1 MKKQFIKPTLTVA
14 PFALQ
19 PVLAPA
25 LSMEGIGLTMP
36 DSGSADWGSANA
48 KGNGSFFNDDAL
60 PQAKSVWDE

>member
-19 PVLAPA
+19 PVMAPA
-25 LSMEGIGLTMP
+25 LSMEGIGLTMEEAG
-36 DSGSADWGSANA
+36 SGSWEDANA
-48 KGNGSFFNDDAL
+48 KGHGSFFNDDVL